1 MPRTGLVVPARDA
14 EAIAEALLTLQAMPQ
29 PQLRAMTEAARIRV
43 ESQFQ
48 VDTIARQQLRI
59 YKMLSHV

>member
-1 MPRTGLVVPARDA
+1 MTRTELVAPGCDA

-43 ESQFQ
+43 ESRFQ
-48 VDTIARQQLRI
+48 IDTIPRQQLRI

>member
-43 ESQFQ
+43 ESPFQ

>member
-1 MPRTGLVVPARDA
+1 MTRTGLVVSACDA
-14 EAIAEALLTLQAMPQ
+14 EAIAEALLTLQVMPQ
-29 PQLRAMTEAARIRV
+29 PQLLAMTEAARIRV
-43 ESQFQ
+43 ESRFQ